1 MTARLRGLPAGRA
14 GRMWL
19 RRRLVVAVH
28 GGDLLD
34 RKIRI
39 LLAEEQSFGLR
50 VEQTRAEWVAAVRDL
65 DRWMLRASLLSGD
78 RGLRLAHDGADAD
91 VDVEWRLTMGVRY
104 PAQATCR
111 VPERSPATPAPDNS
125 ALVHATRAAERAV
138 RAGVDQA
145 VASTALDAVRS
156 EIAATRRQLRAVTDR
171 WIPRLQDARGA
182 LDASLDEQEHDEGVR
197 LRWAATRAPVRRGPR

>member
-1 MTARLRGLPAGRA
+1 MTARLRGLPPGRA
-14 GRMWL
+14 GRTWL
-19 RRRLVVAVH
+19 RRRLVVAEH

-39 LLAEEQSFGLR
+39 LLAEEQSFALR
-50 VEQTRAEWVAAVRDL
+50 VEQTQSEWISAVEDL
-65 DRWMLRASLLSGD
+65 DRWMLRASLLSGE

-104 PAQATCR
+104 PAQATCH
-111 VPERSPATPAPDNS
+111 VPERSVAAPAPDNS
-125 ALVHATRAAERAV
+125 ALVHATVAARRAV

-145 VASTALDAVRS
+145 VAATALAAVRS

-171 WIPRLQDARGA
+171 WIPRLEGA
-182 LDASLDEQEHDEGVR
+182 QATLDASLDEQEHDEGVR
-197 LRWAATRAPVRRGPR
+197 LRWVANRSPHRRGTR